1 MGRGRA
7 RARGRDQPFG
17 MALVRDHG
25 RVVSPTLENDVREDK
40 VPPKDAV
47 VPLF

>member
-17 MALVRDHG
+17 MPLVSDHG
-25 RVVSPTLENDVREDK
+25 RFVSPKLGDDVREDK